1 MTPTDRGSDRRGFT
15 LIELLVVIAIIA
27 VLIALLLPAVQAA
40 REAARRMQC
49 INNLKQ
55 LGIALHGYHD
65 AWNVLPPCDGLYPFN
80 FPTHVYLLPYMEQQA
95 LYNQCRFYNVD
106 GKTPNACTGANLTVS
121 QTRLAVFQ
129 CSSDFGGV
137 PGSTTA
143 GTNYSS
149 CGGTGFDPGIG
160 DYDGNYA
167 TIDGAFINQG
177 YFSFAGIT
185 DGSSSTAA
193 FSESVYGD
201 GTPDGTTIAGPV
213 DPMKVAIFLPGGTLT
228 TPANCKGTS
237 YTGQHGVPWTLGGY
251 DNTVYNHFT
260 TPNSPT
266 LDCVNAYDNPGL
278 KAARSRHP
286 GGVNMSLCDGSVRF
300 VKNTVSLVTWK
311 ALATRAGGEVV
322 SADAY

>member
-1 MTPTDRGSDRRGFT
+1 MLRRRGFT

-40 REAARRMQC
+40 REAARRIQC
-49 INNLKQ
+49 TNNLKQ
-55 LGIALHGYHD
+55 FGLALHGYHD
-65 AWNVLPPCDGLYPFN
+65 AWNVVPPSDGIYPFN

-106 GKTPNACTGANLTVS
+106 GNTPNAWTGLNLTVT
-121 QTRLAVFQ
+121 QTKVAVFQ
-129 CSSDFGGV
+129 CPSDSGGV
-137 PGSTTA
+137 PGSAVA

-149 CGGTGFDPGIG
+149 SGGTGFDPGIG

-167 TIDGAFINQG
+167 TIDGAFVLKQSFG
-177 YFSFAGIT
+177 FAGIT
-185 DGSSSTAA
+185 DGLSNTSA

-201 GTPDGTTIAGPV
+201 GTPDGTAIAGAV
-213 DPMKVAIFLPGGTLT
+213 DPMRVAIFLPAGTLT
-228 TPANCKGTS
+228 TPANCKGNT
-237 YTGQHGVPWTLGGY
+237 YTGQRGVPWTLGGY
-251 DNTVYNHFT
+251 DNSLYNHFT

-286 GGVNMSLCDGSVRF
+286 GGVNVGLCDGSVRF
-300 VKNTVSLVTWK
+300 VKNSVSLVTWK
-311 ALATRAGGEVV
+311 ALATRAGGEVI
-322 SADAY
+322 SADSY